1 MMLGGA
7 TMILG
12 VIIQV
17 TTQATPHNLG
27 QFIVGRVIT
36 GIGNGIN
43 TSTIPTY
50 QGEKSVSIPS

>member
-1 MMLGGA
+1 M
-7 TMILG
+7 TLG

-17 TTQATPHNLG
+17 IAYPGHVPLA

-36 GIGNGIN
+36 GIGNGMN

-50 QGEKSVSIPS
+50 QAEC